1 MSGWLEV
8 VDVLD
13 GVASG
18 VLTEVTLED
27 RPGAREQGR
36 VSADGIPRGRL

>member
-13 GVASG
+13 GVARG
-18 VLTEVTLED
+18 VLTERVTLED
-27 RPGAREQGR
+27 RPGAREQG
-36 VSADGIPRGRL
+36 SFSGRNP